1 MLFPRHAETSSSEP
15 ERFFMNIKFAH
26 IREEDRFPATFKVS
40 TRYVER
46 IFEGSER

>member
-40 TRYVER
+40 TH
-46 IFEGSER
+46 